1 MPGSGQC
8 GGMELCRD
16 RAGRFKNQPD
26 SRRALAAKR
35 KAAKTK
41 RKGHKAKGKHG
52 AKRKTAKKK

>member
-1 MPGSGQC
+1 
-8 GGMELCRD
+8 MELCRD

-35 KAAKTK
+35 KAAKAK

>member
-1 MPGSGQC
+1 MPASGQC

-35 KAAKTK
+35 KAAKAK